1 MAAINDLRARIDI
14 LHVTITKIYT
24 ATCSPVET
32 PDNLIGIPTLPL
44 ISMRELNN
52 YENFLSQEENK
63 LMMVKDI
70 LFLITFRKHSLQW
83 GASHLTTVPI
93 DTATHSS
100 RCLEAFHCSSAVSGW
115 WSIGT
120 WSNGPHPLQCIF
132 VFLLSCVTGWTFS
145 RAWQRRS

>member
-1 MAAINDLRARIDI
+1 MLFVLKITEIGGRTIMAAINDLRARIDI

-70 LFLITFRKHSLQW
+70 LFLITFRKHSLQ
-83 GASHLTTVPI
+83 
-93 DTATHSS
+93 
-100 RCLEAFHCSSAVSGW
+100 
-115 WSIGT
+115 
-120 WSNGPHPLQCIF
+120 CIF
-132 VFLLSCVTGWTFS
+132 FFLLSCVTGWTFS
-145 RAWQRRS
+145 RTWQRRS